1 MITRAITI
9 LFIGILFA
17 SAAPRACADDPLTTK
32 RLYNAVNQPIPFTIT
47 PPDTDAPLRLLLID
61 PLSREVIG
69 SRPVSLTDTDLSRL
83 FPILWT
89 TRRPR
94 LLLLQLEVDAEPT
107 GAPLVLEPLLTP
119 TRHRSAWLS
128 QLDDAASR
136 RDADAL
142 NRLLA
147 LTSSATDRLRSRIAE
162 VSANDT
168 AYSGL
173 RIYPARTVILRTDLG
188 DIELRLFP
196 EHAPKTVFRFL
207 HLVEGGF
214 YDNLSFHRT
223 LSTDHSG
230 NPFLIQT
237 GDPTA
242 TGRGGAG
249 EWSDYEP
256 SKLPHTFGTVS
267 IARRSDDPNTNAG
280 QFFICLSRA
289 ACAHLDDHNTVF
301 ARIVRGA
308 ETIRAIALKP
318 SDLRDPDD
326 PTSPKDRP
334 IEPVLIREA
343 ITQPSPAWGH
353 MPAPLEEADAYPRG
367 R

>member
-1 MITRAITI
+1 MITRAIII
-9 LFIGILFA
+9 LLIGMLFTC
-17 SAAPRACADDPLTTK
+17 AAPSADADDPIVTK
-32 RLYNAVNQPIPFTIT
+32 RLYNAVNHPIPFTIT
-47 PPDTDAPLRLLLID
+47 HPDTDASLRLLLID
-61 PLSREVIG
+61 PISQETIG
-69 SRPVSLTDTDLSRL
+69 SRPVTLADTDLSRL
-83 FPILWT
+83 FPVLWT

-94 LLLLQLEVDAEPT
+94 LLLLQLEVDGEPT

-119 TRHRSAWLS
+119 TRHRSAWLA

-142 NRLLA
+142 NRILA
-147 LTSSATDRLRSRIAE
+147 LTSSATERLRNRIAE
-162 VSANDT
+162 ITANDT
-168 AYSGL
+168 TYSGL
-173 RIYPARTVILRTDLG
+173 RIYPARTVVLRTDLG

-242 TGRGGAG
+242 TGHGGAG
-249 EWSDYEP
+249 EWSNYEP
-256 SKLPHTFGTVS
+256 AALPHTFGTASV
-267 IARRSDDPNTNAG
+267 ARRPDDPNTNAG
-280 QFFICLSRA
+280 QFFICLSRD
-289 ACAHLDDHNTVF
+289 ACAHLDDHNTAF

-318 SDLRDPDD
+318 SDLRNPDD
-326 PTSPKDRP
+326 PTSPEDRP

-343 ITQPSPAWGH
+343 VTQPSPPWGH
-353 MPAPLEEADAYPRG
+353 MPTPLEEADAYPRG